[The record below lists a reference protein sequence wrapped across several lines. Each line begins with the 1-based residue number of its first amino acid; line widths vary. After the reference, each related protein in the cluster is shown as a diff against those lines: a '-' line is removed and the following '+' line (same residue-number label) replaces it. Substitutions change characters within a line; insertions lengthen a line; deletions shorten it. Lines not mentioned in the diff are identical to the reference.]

1 MDLEF
6 SKLMAVAKNKT

>member
-6 SKLMAVAKNKT
+6 SFDRL